1 MLVFLVYLFAV
12 VQLAVLPA
20 HKRAMYQTVSFNST
34 LPNSVCFHVHG
45 TFIENLFFSI
55 KSHKIFYEMMPLLFL
70 KSNSY
75 FQYFA
80 FKAAES
86 SSMIIFVQ
94 EHFY

>member
-1 MLVFLVYLFAV
+1 
-12 VQLAVLPA
+12 
-20 HKRAMYQTVSFNST
+20 
-34 LPNSVCFHVHG
+34 
-45 TFIENLFFSI
+45 
-55 KSHKIFYEMMPLLFL
+55 MMPLLFL